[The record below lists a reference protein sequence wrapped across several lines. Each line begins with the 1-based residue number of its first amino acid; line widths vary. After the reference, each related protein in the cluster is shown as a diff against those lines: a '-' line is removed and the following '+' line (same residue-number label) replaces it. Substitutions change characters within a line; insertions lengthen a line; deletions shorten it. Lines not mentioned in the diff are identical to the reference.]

1 MFASF
6 KSEIFCHLTV
16 EEKYKCDINMAA
28 NGFLPENA
36 QEPIEENQEEE
47 PSTGGSKLSIHKT

>member
-1 MFASF
+1 M
-6 KSEIFCHLTV
+6 TV
-16 EEKYKCDINMAA
+16 EVKYKCDINMAA